1 MKGIEHDLLEDC
13 KSAFLANADRELCER
28 LLEYLIRDRNPA
40 YLLTGENPLLLRH
53 YARLVAGV
61 MRNSGHKVFLCPP
74 LLHTDIPQFLS
85 GIAVD
90 KSVQAAMEPG
100 VTSKHLLVFMHTP
113 RIRAEELVLLREVQR
128 NFLGLGLAY
137 LYVGAP
143 DLTMEASTTSLNMDE
158 SVTAERIEYLYKTAA
173 DPRAPLRLRHLARIL
188 GGHIAAAGFR

>member
-61 MRNSGHKVFLCPP
+61 MRKSGHKVFLCPP
-74 LLHTDIPQFLS
+74 LLHKDIPKFLS

-100 VTSKHLLVFMHTP
+100 MTSKHLLVFMHTP
-113 RIRAEELVLLREVQR
+113 RIRSEELVLLREVQR

-137 LYVGAP
+137 LYVGTP
-143 DLTMEASTTSLNMDE
+143 DLMMEASTTTLSMDE
-158 SVTAERIEYLYKTAA
+158 SVAAERIECLGKTAA
-173 DPRAPLRLRHLARIL
+173 DRQAPKRLRHLARIL
-188 GGHIAAAGFR
+188 GAHVSAAGFR